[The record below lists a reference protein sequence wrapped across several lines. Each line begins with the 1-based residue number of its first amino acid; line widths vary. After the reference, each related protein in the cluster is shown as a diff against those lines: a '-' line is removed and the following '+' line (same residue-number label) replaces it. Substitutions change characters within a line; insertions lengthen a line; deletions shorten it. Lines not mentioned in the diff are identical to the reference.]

1 MRISENGGRSQKLP
15 DYVFVFDGNL
25 PRSSPTNE
33 PQNTKLCE
41 VMEVRSYIV
50 ESRKLHAL
58 ESHRE
63 LANMLTCATREG
75 NNVDKN
81 GMGYAGLQTDGEH
94 TDTRE
99 PTHRMVMKSTR
110 VQMHRGDARAC

>member
-1 MRISENGGRSQKLP
+1 MVEGVKSSQITYL
-15 DYVFVFDGNL
+15 YL
-25 PRSSPTNE
+25 TAIYLE
-33 PQNTKLCE
+33 AHPQNKKLCE

-110 VQMHRGDARAC
+110 VQMLRGDARAC